1 MRQPQPRGPLG
12 EDLLAV
18 LREEPGTPGAEARA
32 GALPATARAAVSR
45 ADGVLADDDFQL
57 SLFVLHALHY
67 QGVDGVDDR
76 WESDPELLRAR
87 EVLSGALEVE
97 LRAELPADTV
107 PGTPQAVADALFAIA
122 PTTTG
127 RASRATSPA
136 GRTPSRPGSSC
147 S

>member
-1 MRQPQPRGPLG
+1 MVVQHGQALG

-45 ADGVLADDDFQL
+45 ADGVLADDDVQL

-87 EVLSGALEVE
+87 EVLSGALEVVGGRGYAMSSPTARRAREAAFLPVQSPSQSQLRWE
-97 LRAELPADTV
+97 LDRLGVSA
-107 PGTPQAVADALFAIA
+107 
-122 PTTTG
+122 
-127 RASRATSPA
+127 
-136 GRTPSRPGSSC
+136 
-147 S
+147 